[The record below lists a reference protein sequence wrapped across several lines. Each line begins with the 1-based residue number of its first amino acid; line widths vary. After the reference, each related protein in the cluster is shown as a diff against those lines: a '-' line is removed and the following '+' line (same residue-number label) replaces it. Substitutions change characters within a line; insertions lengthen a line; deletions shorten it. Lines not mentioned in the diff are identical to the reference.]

1 MRVAIVGSGVSGLV
15 VAHHLHRKH
24 DIAVFEAEPRVGGH
38 VHTVDVE
45 GGGRTWAVDT
55 GFIVF
60 NEENYPNLVR
70 LLDELGVASQP
81 STMSFSVKD
90 ERSGLE
96 WNGSSLDQIF
106 AQRSNLLRPSFHG
119 MLADVV
125 RFRRE
130 SRELLDGG
138 TGEPTL
144 GEFLAARG
152 FARTFVEDCIVPMGA
167 SIWSAAPASI
177 ERFPA
182 RTFAR
187 FFHNHRFLESEQP
200 GWRVVRGGSRSYL
213 GPLTR
218 PFQDRIRTATPVE
231 RVRRGPEGVE
241 VTPRGGTPERFDEVV
256 IATHSDEALR
266 MLADP
271 TPAERE
277 VLGAFGWQA
286 NDTILHTDTAVLP
299 EARRA
304 WGSWNYLVPAAAQGR
319 PLLTYHM
326 NRLQTLDAPETFC
339 VSLNMADRI
348 DPSRVRRRLAYAH
361 PVFTTEAI
369 QAQRRHAEVSGV
381 GRTHYAGAYWGYGF
395 HEDGVNSALAV
406 VRAFGID
413 A

>member
-1 MRVAIVGSGVSGLV
+1 VRVAIVGSGVAGLV
-15 VAHHLHRKH
+15 VAHQLHRSH
-24 DIAVFEAEPRVGGH
+24 DICVFEADPRVGGH

-45 GGGRTWAVDT
+45 AGGRTWAVDT

-70 LLDELGVASQP
+70 LLDALGVESQP

-119 MLADVV
+119 MLAEVV

-138 TGEPTL
+138 AGEPTL

-152 FARTFVEDCIVPMGA
+152 YARTFVEDCIVPMGA
-167 SIWSAAPASI
+167 SIWSADPAAI
-177 ERFPA
+177 VRFPA

-187 FFHNHRFLESEQP
+187 FFHNHRFLETEQP

-213 GPLTR
+213 GPLTA
-218 PFQDRIRTATPVE
+218 PFRDRIRTGTPVA
-231 RVRRGPEGVE
+231 RIRRGPDGVE
-241 VTPRGGTPERFDEVV
+241 VTPHGGSPERFDEVV
-256 IATHSDEALR
+256 IATHSDQALR

-286 NDTILHTDTAVLP
+286 NDTVLHTDTAVLP
-299 EARRA
+299 KARRA
-304 WGSWNYLVPAAAQGR
+304 WGAWNYLVPAAAQGR
-319 PLLTYHM
+319 PLLTYDM

-339 VSLNMADRI
+339 VSLNMSDRI
-348 DPSRVRRRLAYAH
+348 DPSLVRRRLDYDH
-361 PVFTTEAI
+361 PVFTTESVR
-369 QAQRRHAEVSGV
+369 AQRRHSEVSGV
-381 GRTHYAGAYWGYGF
+381 NRTHYAGAYWGYGF

-406 VRAFGID
+406 ARAFGAD
-413 A
+413 T

>member
-1 MRVAIVGSGVSGLV
+1 V
-15 VAHHLHRKH
+15 VAHHLHPVH
-24 DIAVFEAEPRVGGH
+24 EIAVFEAEARVGGH
-38 VHTVDVE
+38 VHTVDAE
-45 GGGRTWAVDT
+45 AGGRSWAVDT

-70 LLDELGVASQP
+70 ILEGLGVESQP

-106 AQRSNLLRPSFHG
+106 SQRSNLLRPSFHG
-119 MLADVV
+119 MLADLV

-138 TGEPTL
+138 TDEPTI

-152 FARTFVEDCIVPMGA
+152 YARAFVEDCIVPMGA
-167 SIWSAAPASI
+167 SIWSADPAAM

-187 FFHNHRFLESEQP
+187 FFHNHRFLEPEQP
-200 GWRVVRGGSRSYL
+200 GWRVVRGGSRTYL

-218 PFQDRIRTATPVE
+218 PFRDRIRTATPVE
-231 RVRRGPEGVE
+231 RIRRRPDGVE
-241 VTPRGGTPERFDEVV
+241 VTPRGGAAERFDEVV
-256 IATHSDEALR
+256 IATHSDQALR
-266 MLADP
+266 MLADASA
-271 TPAERE
+271 AERE

-286 NDTILHTDTAVLP
+286 NDTILHTDTSVLP
-299 EARRA
+299 RARRA
-304 WGSWNYLVPAAAQGR
+304 WGSWNYLVPAAAEGR
-319 PLLTYHM
+319 PLLTYDM
-326 NRLQTLDAPETFC
+326 NRLQTLHAPETFC
-339 VSLNMADRI
+339 VSLNMAERI
-348 DPSRVRRRLAYAH
+348 DPSRIRQRLAYAH
-361 PVFTTEAI
+361 PVFSTEAVR
-369 QAQRRHAEVSGV
+369 AQRRRAEVSGV
-381 GRTHYAGAYWGYGF
+381 NRTHYAGAYWGYGF

-406 VRAFGID
+406 ARAFGVD